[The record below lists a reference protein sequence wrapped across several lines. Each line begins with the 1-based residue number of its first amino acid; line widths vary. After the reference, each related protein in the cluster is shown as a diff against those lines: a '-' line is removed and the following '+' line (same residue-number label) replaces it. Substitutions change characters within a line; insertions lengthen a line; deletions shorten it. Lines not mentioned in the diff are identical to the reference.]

1 MTDQRGNSSRLTARA
16 AAMLASDP
24 GPYLSC
30 EACFRLLDQY
40 VEGVV
45 DGRPA
50 MRTDPELAAMPAHLA
65 SCAAC
70 REEAAT
76 VLLLVAEDRG
86 LDGAALLAGLDSA
99 R

>member
-1 MTDQRGNSSRLTARA
+1 MTGQQDHNSRLTPRA

-30 EACFRLLDQY
+30 ETCFRLLDQY
-40 VEGVV
+40 VEGVL
-45 DGRPA
+45 DSEAPGA
-50 MRTDPELAAMPAHLA
+50 ADPELAAMPAHLA

-76 VLLLVAEDRG
+76 VLLLVADDRG
-86 LDGAALLAGLDSA
+86 LDGEALLGRLG
-99 R
+99 

>member
-1 MTDQRGNSSRLTARA
+1 MTDSRQLTPQA
-16 AAMLASDP
+16 AAMLAADP

-30 EACFRLLDQY
+30 EACFRLLDRY
-40 VEGVV
+40 VEGVL
-45 DGRPA
+45 DDTIRETA
-50 MRTDPELAAMPAHLA
+50 DSELAAMPAHIA

-86 LDGAALLAGLDSA
+86 LDGEARLAELGMFG
-99 R
+99 

>member
-1 MTDQRGNSSRLTARA
+1 
-16 AAMLASDP
+16 MLASDP

-40 VEGVV
+40 VEGVLA
-45 DGRPA
+45 GGSPA
-50 MRTDPELAAMPAHLA
+50 ASDSELAAMPAHIA

-86 LDGAALLAGLDSA
+86 RDGEALLSQLADESRAAGSND
-99 R
+99 

>member
-1 MTDQRGNSSRLTARA
+1 MTDQLGNNSRLTPRA

-40 VEGVV
+40 VEDVV
-45 DGRPA
+45 DNGRRVA
-50 MRTDPELAAMPAHLA
+50 TDPELAAMPAHLA

-86 LDGAALLAGLDSA
+86 VDGEALLAANDIA
-99 R
+99 P

>member
-1 MTDQRGNSSRLTARA
+1 MTSSRRLTLQA
-16 AAMLASDP
+16 AAMLAADP

-30 EACFRLLDQY
+30 EACFRLLDRY
-40 VEGVV
+40 VEDVLAGAN
-45 DGRPA
+45 GA
-50 MRTDPELAAMPAHLA
+50 SSDPELAAMPAHLA

-86 LDGAALLAGLDSA
+86 VDGEARLAQLGLLG
-99 R
+99 

>member
-1 MTDQRGNSSRLTARA
+1 MTDEPGKDSRLTPRA

-30 EACFRLLDQY
+30 DACFRLLDQH
-40 VEGVV
+40 VEDVLDNGA
-45 DGRPA
+45 RA
-50 MRTDPELAAMPAHLA
+50 STDPELAAMPAHLA

-86 LDGAALLAGLDSA
+86 LDGAALLTELDVTP
-99 R
+99 